1 MFAPLDAMFL
11 PTDLASRPGNSA
23 FNHAGNFK
31 DAHFQKM
38 SAEMDKSF
46 TMRTYEKRARKSL
59 TIRTYKITGLKLSWN
74 EHLQKT
80 PGGRGVST
88 RHSPLSTFNWFLEV
102 HNVRRTTVGA
112 RHISEPVVD
121 GTWGGCY
128 KFSSFVQCPA
138 KSAEAWGAF

>member
-1 MFAPLDAMFL
+1 MLCFYPPTSPPDRGIRHSTTQVILKMHTFKKCPPRWISPLQCALTKNAPASPLQSAL
-11 PTDLASRPGNSA
+11 TKSQDLN
-23 FNHAGNFK
+23 
-31 DAHFQKM
+31 
-38 SAEMDKSF
+38 
-46 TMRTYEKRARKSL
+46 
-59 TIRTYKITGLKLSWN
+59 SWN